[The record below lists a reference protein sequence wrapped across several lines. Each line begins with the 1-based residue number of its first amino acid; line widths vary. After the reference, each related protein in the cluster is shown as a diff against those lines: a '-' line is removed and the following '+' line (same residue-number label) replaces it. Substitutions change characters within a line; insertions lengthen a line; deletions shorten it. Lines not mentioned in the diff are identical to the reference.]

1 MSGAGR
7 TGLWFLYA
15 SGIVFLSLE
24 LLSLAGVPWSRASV
38 IPAVLV
44 LAAGAAFLPQPPRTR
59 VRMSPVDALSAI
71 YAAAYASFALAGAP
85 WHWDFWA
92 IWGLKART
100 FFEHRGIDMAFLR
113 APEHLFAHP
122 DYPQLVPLNLAFP
135 AIVGGTWD
143 DRWLGVLFVAFA
155 IAAALIARDLA
166 AGELPPHAAAS
177 IGLAVL
183 ALTASRYVGLAE
195 APLIAFGTAGLLF
208 VRRTLRGDPSSRLPA
223 AILLGLAAST
233 KIEGMTLAC
242 AALVAMLAGEKPGA
256 PWRERVTSVLVILA
270 VAGAIAA
277 PWLVVRAA
285 AGLPVEFTAPGAAA
299 RALDRLSEP
308 WEIAA
313 PLLERISRPWLW
325 GAILAA
331 LFFSARRERFLTIAV
346 VVQLACFIA
355 VYLITPRDPIWHIA
369 TSWGR
374 LSHQLLAPAAY
385 AALAALAV
393 HFTKESAHA
402 EAGSPH

>member
-7 TGLWFLYA
+7 AGLWFLYA
-15 SGIVFLSLE
+15 SGIVFLVLE
-24 LLSLAGVPWSRASV
+24 VLSLAGVPWSRV
-38 IPAVLV
+38 TVLPAVLV

-59 VRMSPVDALSAI
+59 MRLSPVDALSAI

-100 FFEHRGIDMAFLR
+100 FFEHGGIDFAFLQ
-113 APEHLFAHP
+113 APVHRFAHP

-135 AIVGGTWD
+135 AIVTGTWD

-166 AGELPPHAAAS
+166 ASELSPHAAAS

-195 APLIAFGTAGLLF
+195 APLIAFGTGGLLF
-208 VRRTLRGDPSSRLPA
+208 ARRTLRGDPSSRWPA
-223 AILLGLAAST
+223 AILLALAAST
-233 KIEGMTLAC
+233 KNEGMTLVV
-242 AALVAMLAGEKPGA
+242 AAVVAMLISERRVR
-256 PWRERVTSVLVILA
+256 WRERIWSALVLVA
-270 VAGAIAA
+270 VACAIVA
-277 PWLVVRAA
+277 PWLVARAVTN
-285 AGLPVEFTAPGAAA
+285 LPVEFAAPGAMS
-299 RALDRLSEP
+299 RALARISEP
-308 WEIAA
+308 GVLTTS
-313 PLLERISRPWLW
+313 LLERISRPWLW
-325 GAILAA
+325 SAIVVA

-346 VVQLACFIA
+346 LVQLACFLA
-355 VYLITPRDPIWHIA
+355 AYLVTPYDASWHIT